1 MIPGP
6 TEIDPEVLAEM
17 GKPLVAHYGRE
28 WTPFF
33 QETVQQL
40 KRVML
45 AEQADLYLM
54 VGPGSAALDAAI
66 GNTIADGKRI
76 LIAANGHFGRR
87 LYEIACSYTSPEHVH
102 LLEASVGEAIDVGRF
117 ADMLRRNREIRVA
130 AVVHCETSTGVLNP
144 VRELAE
150 ICEQND
156 VLLIVDTISSL
167 GGVEFCFDDWKIG
180 ICVSSTQKCLE
191 VPPGLAPIA
200 ISPRAWE
207 MIQKTQKP
215 GWYLN
220 LQTWKRFT
228 EEWGQ
233 WHPHPVT
240 MPSGLVRAL
249 HLSLGKILTEGLEDR
264 WQRHT
269 RVARFFRQGLE
280 NLGLRFVACGEYQS
294 PTVTAVWAPQTLSAE
309 RLIQQLK
316 EKHEIAIAGG
326 LDELQGKIVRVGHMG
341 PTAKLHAV
349 VPVLLGIE
357 EALRDAG
364 ARIAVG
370 QSLQGLEV
378 S

>member
-1 MIPGP
+1 
-6 TEIDPEVLAEM
+6 
-17 GKPLVAHYGRE
+17 
-28 WTPFF
+28 
-33 QETVQQL
+33 
-40 KRVML
+40 
-45 AEQADLYLM
+45 
-54 VGPGSAALDAAI
+54 
-66 GNTIADGKRI
+66 
-76 LIAANGHFGRR
+76 
-87 LYEIACSYTSPEHVH
+87 
-102 LLEASVGEAIDVGRF
+102 
-117 ADMLRRNREIRVA
+117 
-130 AVVHCETSTGVLNP
+130 
-144 VRELAE
+144 
-150 ICEQND
+150 
-156 VLLIVDTISSL
+156 
-167 GGVEFCFDDWKIG
+167 
-180 ICVSSTQKCLE
+180 
-191 VPPGLAPIA
+191 
-200 ISPRAWE
+200 
-207 MIQKTQKP
+207 
-215 GWYLN
+215 
-220 LQTWKRFT
+220 
-228 EEWGQ
+228 
-233 WHPHPVT
+233 